1 MNTVLKKIYS
11 VKLRPELQAFQDLN
25 KSDINSIVNNL
36 GGIVR
41 IGREEYRISIE
52 DKKKL
57 IEFALV
63 DNGMSET
70 EHVYIRGG
78 GFYRDDNEVLLDKK
92 NWSYYHKHRDFI
104 SDKIYKG
111 KPQIVESI
119 DFETDQI
126 IKKIPNPTTNNEFLS
141 KGLVVGYV
149 QSGKTANFTHLISKA
164 ASIGYKFII
173 ILGGMTNTL
182 RVQTQYRVDRE
193 LTGNDQYNDSRVSF
207 VQWGRNENQYRSLTQ
222 AKIGNDSG
230 DFFAPVENFTK
241 RFSSTNDVTLAIIKK
256 LARTGSEYKAFGSV
270 IGALINWVENRSD
283 KDSPMPPLMIIDDE
297 ADQASVDSNEIDDGD
312 PTTINHA
319 IRYLMSLFTQVSYVG
334 YTATPFANI
343 FIDTSSIYKGLPDLY
358 PDDFIYSL
366 PEPKG
371 YFGAKQFFNSKSLY
385 IATVPDLE
393 KDDINRAK
401 SEITSSVICALWD
414 FIFSVIVRRFR
425 GDKNNCG
432 FMLHTDHRITY
443 HEVVFDKVEAYLL
456 HVKTA
461 IESNDVNMRDF
472 IFLEWKR
479 FEDKAKNISD
489 LENYNYAFPIV
500 DKDSLFQKSL
510 SVLEELKVRVL
521 NGDHDNLDYHNED
534 LSVLLC
540 IGGTLMSRG
549 VTIEGLTVSYY
560 LRESPRYDTLL
571 QMGRWFGYRSG
582 YEDLV
587 RVYTT
592 ETILEYFEYIMTVE
606 GDLRSEI
613 SRYQKER
620 LTPREFSPRVKAHM
634 KMLPTAKMGGASKQ
648 KSYSQQT
655 VQTIHFS
662 REISILKNNHRAA
675 TDMINGVHQ
684 NSIRSDQGNYDFYDL
699 PINKLVMFIDK
710 FRDSLSF
717 DKADLLRYLDIRINS
732 GEIQKFNLKISGLK
746 QKREGS
752 FSEEY
757 GKDIYINPVKRNA
770 RAGTGWKNINQ
781 KIVNIGVISD
791 SNDIPNYEKNDLN
804 KPLLILYS
812 IDFINSDA
820 FKKRHIK
827 EDNFIAGVD
836 ALDGLNFNPKG
847 FALVFPVSQSKNG
860 ETNYYQQIFSR

>member
-1 MNTVLKKIYS
+1 VNTVLKKIYS

-371 YFGAKQFFNSKSLY
+371 YFGAKQFFNSESLY

-655 VQTIHFS
+655 VQTIYFS
-662 REISILKNNHRAA
+662 REISILKNNHRVA

>member
-207 VQWGRNENQYRSLTQ
+207 VQWGRSENQYRSLTQ

-371 YFGAKQFFNSKSLY
+371 YFGAKQFFNSESLY

-655 VQTIHFS
+655 VQTIYFS
-662 REISILKNNHRAA
+662 REISILKNNHRVA

>member
-1 MNTVLKKIYS
+1 VNTVLKKIYS

-655 VQTIHFS
+655 VQTIYFS
-662 REISILKNNHRAA
+662 REISILKNNHRVA

>member
-371 YFGAKQFFNSKSLY
+371 YFGAKQFFNSESLY

-655 VQTIHFS
+655 VQTIYFS
-662 REISILKNNHRAA
+662 REISILKNNHRVA

>member
-25 KSDINSIVNNL
+25 KGDISSIVNSL
-36 GGIVR
+36 GSIVR
-41 IGREEYRISIE
+41 IGREEYSVSIE
-52 DKKKL
+52 DKKQL

-78 GFYRDDNEVLLDKK
+78 GFYRNDNEVLLDKE

-126 IKKIPNPTTNNEFLS
+126 IKKIPNPTINKEFLS

-193 LTGNDQYNDSRVSF
+193 LTGNDQYNDSKISF
-207 VQWGRNENQYRSLTQ
+207 VQWGKSESQYRSLTQ
-222 AKIGNDSG
+222 AQIGNDSG
-230 DFFAPVENFTK
+230 DFFAPVENFTQ
-241 RFSSTNDVTLAIIKK
+241 RFSTTNDVTLAVIKK
-256 LARTGSEYKAFGSV
+256 LARTGTEYKAFGSI
-270 IGALINWVENRSD
+270 IGLLINWVESRSD

-319 IRYLMSLFTQVSYVG
+319 IRYLISLFTQVSYVG

-343 FIDTSSIYKGLPDLY
+343 FIDSSSIYKGLPDLY

-366 PEPKG
+366 PEPQG
-371 YFGAKQFFNSKSLY
+371 YFGAKQFFNSESLY
-385 IATVPDLE
+385 ITTVPDLE
-393 KDDINRAK
+393 KADINRAK
-401 SEITSSVICALWD
+401 SEITNSVICALWD

-432 FMLHTDHRITY
+432 FMLHTDHRIAY

-461 IESNDVNMRDF
+461 IELNDVNMRDF

-479 FEDKAKNISD
+479 FENKTKNISD

-500 DKDSLFQKSL
+500 DEDSLFQKSL
-510 SVLEELKVRVL
+510 SVLKELKVRVL
-521 NGDHDNLDYHNED
+521 NGDYDNLDYHNED

-592 ETILEYFEYIMTVE
+592 ETIFEYFEYIMTVE

-620 LTPREFSPRVKAHM
+620 LTPKEFSPRVKAHM

-662 REISILKNNHRAA
+662 RDISILKNNHRAA

-684 NSIRSDQGNYDFYDL
+684 DSIRSDQGNYDFCDL
-699 PINKLVMFIDK
+699 PIDKLVKFINTFK
-710 FRDSLSF
+710 DSLSF
-717 DKADLLRYLDIRINS
+717 DKVDLLRYLDIRINS

-757 GKDIYINPVKRNA
+757 GEDIYINPVKRNA

-781 KIVNIGVISD
+781 EIVNIGVISD
-791 SNDIPNYEKNDLN
+791 SNDIPNYENNDFN
-804 KPLLILYS
+804 EPLLILYS
-812 IDFINSDA
+812 IDFNNSDA
-820 FKKRHIK
+820 FKKGHIK

>member
-207 VQWGRNENQYRSLTQ
+207 VQWGRSENQYRSLTQ

-820 FKKRHIK
+820 FKKGHIK

>member
-655 VQTIHFS
+655 VQTIYFS
-662 REISILKNNHRAA
+662 REISILKNNHRVA

-820 FKKRHIK
+820 FKKGHIK

>member
-1 MNTVLKKIYS
+1 VNTVLKKIYS

-371 YFGAKQFFNSKSLY
+371 YFGAKQFFNSESLY

-655 VQTIHFS
+655 VQTIYFS
-662 REISILKNNHRAA
+662 REISILKNNHRVA

-820 FKKRHIK
+820 FKKGHIK

>member
-78 GFYRDDNEVLLDKK
+78 GFYREDNEVLLDKK

-371 YFGAKQFFNSKSLY
+371 YFGAKQFFNSESLY

-479 FEDKAKNISD
+479 FEGKAKNISD

-820 FKKRHIK
+820 FKKGHIK

>member
-371 YFGAKQFFNSKSLY
+371 YFGAKQFFNSESLY

-655 VQTIHFS
+655 VQTIYFS
-662 REISILKNNHRAA
+662 REISILKNNHRVA

-820 FKKRHIK
+820 FKKGHIK